1 MRGEDACFHS
11 FWRSPSETPPRAW
24 GRPSTP
30 TQTDLA
36 WRNTPTCVG
45 KTYRLFHQQLAIEK
59 HPHVRGEDDNPF
71 PRVILNRETPPRA
84 WGRPARQAL
93 LSSTRRNTPTCVGKT
108 PAQRSRQSCHRK
120 HPHVRGEDVV
130 LAKDGGHTAETPPRA
145 WGRPSALDAFTDS
158 NGNTPT
164 CVGKTLPAASRHT
177 STRKHPHVR
186 GEDALQ
192 TSEETNQGETP
203 PRAWGRPPEPLRQ
216 RAGCRNTP
224 TCVGKT
230 AAAGRMTRSSRKHP
244 HVRGEDTK

>member
-1 MRGEDACFHS
+1 ML
-11 FWRSPSETPPRAW
+11 PLL
-24 GRPSTP
+24 
-30 TQTDLA
+30 LA
-36 WRNTPTCVG
+36 LTFRNTPTCVG
-45 KTYRLFHQQLAIEK
+45 KTFDTNPNRSGLEK
-59 HPHVRGEDDNPF
+59 HPHVRGEDVSTFSPAA
-71 PRVILNRETPPRA
+71 RHRETPPRA

-108 PAQRSRQSCHRK
+108 SAALIVRKKRKK

-203 PRAWGRPPEPLRQ
+203 PRAWGRQPQ
-216 RAGCRNTP
+216 RG
-224 TCVGKT
+224 G
-230 AAAGRMTRSSRKHP
+230 
-244 HVRGEDTK
+244 